1 MKNFVHLHVHTEYSL
16 LDGCAR
22 ISKLVEKVKENGG
35 KAVAI
40 TDHGNMA
47 GALTFYT
54 ECYKNG
60 VKPIIGCEF
69 YVAFDRK
76 YKTGKADTA
85 HLVLLAKNN
94 EGYNNLL
101 KLNGIAATEGFYYKP
116 RIDYEVLAEHSKG
129 LICLSAC
136 LAGHIPQFLLQHRYD
151 EAKDLAIRLR
161 DMFEPG
167 DFYIELQ
174 NHNLPEQIEI
184 LEPLNNLAKE
194 IGVKT
199 VATND
204 AHYINR
210 EDAEMQDV
218 LMCVQM
224 GRYLDETNRLK
235 FDTEEFYVKTREE
248 MEEALGA
255 YPEAL
260 DTTNEIADKCFIT
273 IKAKNHGEIPGMP
286 EGTSLRA
293 NENFIPKYVPRDG
306 SDTYDYL
313 KNLCEEGLKKKYKEI
328 TPEIRA
334 RADEELSIIKE
345 QGFVEYF
352 LVVWDYINYA
362 KENGIPVGPGR
373 GSGAGSIVAYTSGI
387 TNVDPIKYDL
397 LFERFIHRERVS
409 MPDFDVD
416 FCYDRRNEVIEYAK
430 QKYHPENVSYIGTF
444 GTMAAK
450 NAIRDVG
457 RVMRLP
463 LPDVNKV
470 CKEIPAKLPDGIK
483 KPPVLKYYF
492 GTTGKEE
499 NEKFIIPALRK
510 MYDEDPFIKRVVD
523 MSIKLE
529 GMPRQTSTHACGI
542 LIAPEPVDTFVPLAR
557 NGEEIAT
564 QYSMIELECLG
575 LLKMDFLGLRTLTD
589 IDKAQK
595 LVKKNHGI
603 DIDFYDMEYDDKNV
617 YDLIGTGNTVTIF
630 QLESPGFQRFMKNL
644 KPTCLEDIIAG
655 ISLYRPGPMQYI
667 DDYVRNKHNPDKIKY
682 DHECLKP
689 ILEATYGIIVYQE
702 QVMKIVQVMGGYT
715 LGQADNV
722 RRIMGKKKV
731 EKMAAEKEKFIYG
744 WQDPTGQ
751 KSIPGALALGIPE
764 DVARKVFADMENFA
778 KYAFN
783 KSHAAAYAYLAYQT
797 AYLKCY
803 YPREF
808 LAAVLNNRITT
819 SDEIKKYVIYAKSQK
834 IEVLKPDIN
843 KSETYFSVEGEC
855 LRFGL
860 AALKNVGVNVCDSI
874 VEERNK
880 NGEFKSL
887 EDLISRLDPSII
899 NKRWIEAM
907 ILSGAFDCFGVHR
920 SQMRN
925 VFELIVERNA
935 KDKRNQAGGQ
945 FTMFGDMISADAGFD
960 KVDYPNIKE
969 YDDQTKLKYEKE
981 ILGVYISGH
990 PLDNYIDKL
999 EKFNFNSTMM
1009 PKKRE
1014 EGEEDEEGFEEVYE
1028 EESEENADTTK
1039 ATDGM
1044 SVVCGGIITESK
1056 KLLTKKGN
1064 KEMAF
1069 LKVEDLYGTFDVM
1082 IFPNQYD
1089 RYKDQLKE
1097 DALVTIYGKLS
1108 IPEDREP
1115 SILPDKLVF
1124 WDTVTDA
1131 EPEVVEEPEIKEPV
1145 KEKKLYLK
1153 FDTTNKELEKKVK
1166 NILSSYLGTER
1177 VVVKCEKTGQTLSYG
1192 FKVNVNNYL
1201 LNELGGIIKD
1211 EYIKYM

>member
-1 MKNFVHLHVHTEYSL
+1 MKDFVHLHVHTEYSL
-16 LDGCAR
+16 LDGCCR
-22 ISKLVEKVKENGG
+22 IGKYVEKVKACGG
-35 KAVAI
+35 KAAAI

-47 GALTFYT
+47 GALAFYA

-60 VKPIIGCEF
+60 IKPILGCEF
-69 YVAFDRK
+69 YVCFDRHQRA
-76 YKTGKADTA
+76 GKADMG
-85 HLVLLAKNN
+85 HLLLLAKNN
-94 EGYNNLL
+94 EGYHNLL

-116 RIDYEVLAEHSKG
+116 RIDYEVLKEHSKG

-151 EAKDLAIRLR
+151 EAKDLAIKLR

-174 NHNLPEQIEI
+174 NHYLPEQLEI
-184 LEPLNNLAKE
+184 LEPLNKLAKD

-204 AHYINR
+204 AHYINKD
-210 EDAEMQDV
+210 DAEMQDV
-218 LMCVQM
+218 LLCVQT
-224 GRYLDETNRLK
+224 GRYLDETNRMH
-235 FDTEEFYVKTREE
+235 FATQEFYLKTREE
-248 MEEALGA
+248 MEEVLGA

-260 DTTNEIADKCFIT
+260 DTTNEIADKCFVT
-273 IKAKNHGEIPGMP
+273 IKSKAHADIPGMP
-286 EGTSLRA
+286 EGTTLRA
-293 NENFIPKYVPRDG
+293 NENFIPKYEPADG
-306 SDTYDYL
+306 STPYEFL
-313 KNLCEEGLKKKYKEI
+313 ERLCEEGLKKKYKVI
-328 TPEIRA
+328 TPEIRK

-362 KENGIPVGPGR
+362 RENGIPVGPGR

-430 QKYHPENVSYIGTF
+430 RKYHPENVSYIGTF

-470 CKEIPAKLPDGIK
+470 CKEIPAKLPEGIK

-499 NEKFIIPALRK
+499 NEKYIIPALRK
-510 MYDEDPFIKRVVD
+510 MYDEDPAIKRVID

-542 LIAPEPVDTFVPLAR
+542 LIAPEPVDEYVPLAR
-557 NGEEIAT
+557 NGDEIAT
-564 QYSMIELECLG
+564 QYSMIELEALG

-589 IDKAQK
+589 IDKALK
-595 LVKKNHGI
+595 LIKKDWGK
-603 DIDFYDMEYDDKNV
+603 DIDFYDMEYDDQNV
-617 YDLIGTGNTVTIF
+617 YNLIGTGNTVTIF

-667 DDYVRNKHNPDKIKY
+667 DDYVRNKHNPDKIVY

-689 ILEATYGIIVYQE
+689 ILESTYGIIVYQE
-702 QVMKIVQVMGGYT
+702 QVMKIVQVMAGYT

-731 EKMAAEKEKFIYG
+731 EKMAAEREKFING
-744 WQDPTGQ
+744 WKDPEGK

-764 DVARKVFADMENFA
+764 ATARKVFADMENFA

-808 LAAVLNNRITT
+808 LAAVLNNRIT
-819 SDEIKKYVIYAKSQK
+819 SADEIKKYVIYAKSQK
-834 IEVLKPDIN
+834 IEVLKPDVN
-843 KSETYFSVEGEC
+843 KSDTYFSVEGNK

-860 AALKNVGVNVCDSI
+860 AALKNVGINVCESI
-874 VEERNK
+874 VAEREK
-880 NGEFKSL
+880 HGEYKSL
-887 EDLISRLDPSII
+887 EDLISRTDSSVI
-899 NKRWIEAM
+899 NKRWVEAM

-925 VFELIVERNA
+925 VFELVIERNA
-935 KDKRNQAGGQ
+935 KDKRGSAGGQ
-945 FTMFGDMISADAGFD
+945 FSMFGDMLDVGFD
-960 KVDYPNIKE
+960 KVEYPNIKE

-981 ILGVYISGH
+981 VLGVYISGH

-999 EKFNFNSTMM
+999 EKFTFNSNML
-1009 PKKRE
+1009 PKKTF
-1014 EGEEDEEGFEEVYE
+1014 GEEEEDEGFEEDYGE
-1028 EESEENADTTK
+1028 EDDDTPK
-1039 ATDGM
+1039 VTDGM
-1044 SVVCGGIITESK
+1044 EVVCGGLITEVK

-1089 RYKDQLKE
+1089 RYRDKLKE
-1097 DALVTIYGKLS
+1097 DALVTIVGKVS
-1108 IPEDREP
+1108 IPDGREP
-1115 SILPDKLVF
+1115 SILPDKISF
-1124 WDTVTDA
+1124 WDTNTNA
-1131 EPEVVEEPEIKEPV
+1131 EPEVIVEEAPKQ

-1153 FDTTNKELEKKVK
+1153 FDTTNKELENKIK
-1166 NILSSYLGTER
+1166 NILSSYLGNEQ
-1177 VVVKCEKTGQTLSYG
+1177 VVVKCEKTGKVLSYP
-1192 FKVNVNNYL
+1192 FKISVNNYL
-1201 LNELGGIIKD
+1201 LNELAGIIKD
-1211 EYIKYM
+1211 EYIVYR

>member
-16 LDGCAR
+16 LDGCAK
-22 ISKLVEKVKENGG
+22 ISNLVKKVKENGG
-35 KAVAI
+35 TAVAM

-47 GALTFYT
+47 GALTFYV

-60 VKPIIGCEF
+60 IKPLIGCEF
-69 YVAFDRK
+69 YVCFDRK
-76 YKTGKADTA
+76 QKSGKADAA
-85 HLVLLAKNN
+85 HLVLIAKNN
-94 EGYNNLL
+94 EGYHNLL

-116 RIDYEVLAEHSKG
+116 RIDYEVLEKHSKG

-136 LAGHIPQFLLQHRYD
+136 LAGHIPQFLLQRRYD
-151 EAKDLAIRLR
+151 EAKDLALRLKG
-161 DMFEPG
+161 MFDEG

-184 LEPLNNLAKE
+184 LEPLNKLAKE

-204 AHYINR
+204 AHYIDR

-235 FDTEEFYVKTREE
+235 FSTDEFYVKTREE
-248 MEEALGA
+248 MEEVLGA

-260 DTTNEIADKCFIT
+260 DTTNEIAEKCFVT
-273 IKAKNHGEIPGMP
+273 IKAKNHGEVPGMP
-286 EGTSLRA
+286 EGTALRA
-293 NENFIPKYVPRDG
+293 NENFIPKYEPADG
-306 SDTYDYL
+306 STPYEFL
-313 KNLCEEGLKKKYKEI
+313 EKLCETGLKKKYKEI

-334 RADEELSIIKE
+334 RADEELALIKE

-362 KENGIPVGPGR
+362 RENGIPVGPGR
-373 GSGAGSIVAYTSGI
+373 GSGAGSIVAYTTGI

-430 QKYHPENVSYIGTF
+430 RKYHPENVSYIGTF

-463 LPDVNKV
+463 LSDVNKI

-510 MYDEDPFIKRVVD
+510 MYDEDSFIKRVID

-542 LIAPEPVDTFVPLAR
+542 LIAPKPVDEYVPLAR

-564 QYSMIELECLG
+564 QYSMIELESLG

-589 IDKAQK
+589 IDKALK
-595 LVKKNHGI
+595 LIKKNHNV
-603 DIDFYDMEYDDKNV
+603 DIDFYDMEYDDANV
-617 YDLIGTGNTVTIF
+617 YNLIGTGNTVTIF
-630 QLESPGFQRFMKNL
+630 QLESPGFQKFMKNL
-644 KPTCLEDIIAG
+644 KPTSLEDITAG

-667 DDYVRNKHNPDKIKY
+667 DDYVRNKHNPEHIVY
-682 DHECLKP
+682 DDECLKP

-702 QVMKIVQVMGGYT
+702 QVMKIVQVMAGYT

-731 EKMAAEKEKFIYG
+731 DKMAIEREKFIYG
-744 WQDPTGQ
+744 WQDPEGK
-751 KSIPGALALGIPE
+751 KSIPGALAKGIKE
-764 DVARKVFADMENFA
+764 EVAKKVFADMENFA

-808 LAAVLNNRITT
+808 LAAVLNNRITS

-834 IEVLKPDIN
+834 IDILKPDVN
-843 KSETYFSVEGEC
+843 KSDTYFSVEGDK

-860 AALKNVGVNVCDSI
+860 AALKNVGVNVCESI
-874 VEERNK
+874 VAEREK
-880 NGEFKSL
+880 NGVFKSL
-887 EDLISRLDPSII
+887 EDLIARMDPALV
-899 NKRWIEAM
+899 NKRWVEAM
-907 ILSGAFDCFGVHR
+907 ILSGAFDCFGVKR

-925 VFELIVERNA
+925 VFELVLERNA
-935 KDKRNQAGGQ
+935 KDKRNSASGQ
-945 FTMFGDMISADAGFD
+945 ITMFGPAFDTGIDAGFD
-960 KVDYPNIKE
+960 KVEYPNIKE

-981 ILGVYISGH
+981 VLGVYLSGH

-999 EKFNFNSTMM
+999 EKFNFNSSML
-1009 PKKRE
+1009 PKKSF
-1014 EGEEDEEGFEEVYE
+1014 GEEEEEEAFEDFEEETDEDAPKLY
-1028 EESEENADTTK
+1028 
-1039 ATDGM
+1039 DGM
-1044 SVVCGGIITESK
+1044 EISCGGIITEVK

-1069 LKVEDLYGTFDVM
+1069 LTVEDLYGTMDVM
-1082 IFPNQYD
+1082 LFPAQYD
-1089 RYKDQLKE
+1089 RYKEKLRE
-1097 DALVTIYGKLS
+1097 DALISIFGKLS
-1108 IPEDREP
+1108 MQEGREP
-1115 SILPDKLVF
+1115 TILPDKLVF
-1124 WDTVTDA
+1124 WSNDTQA
-1131 EPEVVEEPEIKEPV
+1131 EPEVIEEPV
-1145 KEKKLYLK
+1145 KVEKSKKLYLK
-1153 FDTTNKELEKKVK
+1153 FDTTNKDLESQVK
-1166 NILSSYLGTER
+1166 NILMRNIGDEQ
-1177 VVVKCEKTGQTLSYG
+1177 VVIKCEKTGKVLSYN
-1192 FKVNVNNYL
+1192 FKISVNNYL
-1201 LNELGGIIKD
+1201 LNELAGIIKD
-1211 EYIKYM
+1211 EYIIYK